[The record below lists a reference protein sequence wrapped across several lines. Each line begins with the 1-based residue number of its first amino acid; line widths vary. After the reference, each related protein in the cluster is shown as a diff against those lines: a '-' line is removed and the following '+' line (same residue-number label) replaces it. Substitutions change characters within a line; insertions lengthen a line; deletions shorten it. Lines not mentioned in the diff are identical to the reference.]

1 MFGNLSAHGN
11 SVSRRWTM
19 KVRCDR
25 DYASF
30 LKSCYRNKFFVDW
43 QNGIMTVTKPM
54 INLACL
60 CEE

>member
-1 MFGNLSAHGN
+1 
-11 SVSRRWTM
+11 M

-30 LKSCYRNKFFVDW
+30 LQSCYRYKFFVDW

-54 INLACL
+54 IDLACI

>member
-1 MFGNLSAHGN
+1 
-11 SVSRRWTM
+11 M

-30 LKSCYRNKFFVDW
+30 LKSCYRNKFLVDW
-43 QNGIMTVTKPM
+43 DNGIMTVTKPM
-54 INLACL
+54 IDLACI

>member
-1 MFGNLSAHGN
+1 
-11 SVSRRWTM
+11 M

-25 DYASF
+25 EYASF
-30 LKSCYRNKFFVDW
+30 LKRFYRDKFLVDW

-54 INLACL
+54 IDLACI